1 MTLLSTVVS
10 GIYGLAAFSGV
21 GLGYVTWRNRDRTGA
36 MPLFGVVVAAC
47 WWSAALFLASNLEAF
62 APSMWLQRSTYL
74 AVVVIVA
81 GIFLFAL
88 EYTGRGHLVTRS
100 TLGLIAVHPVV
111 VSALVVL
118 NPADVFFATVAPAPA
133 AVTGVALEFG
143 PAFWVH
149 ALYSYV
155 LLTLALV
162 VLFRTL
168 YRSGRLY
175 RWQFLLLFV
184 SVVLTAVVNYAYIAG
199 PVSFDAAPVG
209 ILVAAGLFTVALTR
223 YRLIDIVPVARD
235 TVLDEINDAVFVF
248 DAEDRLVDV
257 NTAGRAILY
266 RLAGAEADD
275 LVGKD
280 LETLFEAVPALR
292 AVYSELTTDGEGRM
306 EIGLEDSYFDVRATP
321 IEPRGDRRAG
331 WVLLARDVT
340 ERKHREEE
348 LRRRNEQLDQ
358 FASVVSHD
366 LRNPLGVAKGF
377 LDLLETDDETYR
389 AEIEG
394 SLDRMEAIIDDVL
407 TLAREGEGGTDPE
420 PVSVRA
426 VAEAAWSN
434 VDTAACELDVPE
446 DWTVLADRDRLV
458 RVLENL
464 FRNSVAHGTGGGA
477 DSDGT
482 TPADGPTT
490 DGAPAGLTVTVERT
504 DGGFA
509 IADDGV
515 GIPEAHRGEVFD
527 SGFSTGERG
536 LGTGLDIVRQLAEA
550 HGWTVSVAESSTG
563 GARFEFEGVER
574 PQE

>member
-235 TVLDEINDAVFVF
+235 TVLDEINDAVFVV

-292 AVYSELTTDGEGRM
+292 AVYSELTTAGEGRM

-563 GARFEFEGVER
+563 GASFEFEGVER
-574 PQE
+574 PRE